1 MEARPRPPRKF
12 FFSVIGTPATVTL
25 TFVDEPR
32 WEKRGKG
39 DALVA
44 TILRKDL
51 TETEEMEQFAP
62 DANDLSVA
70 LVSALGGTVMGKS
83 CRISLETRPIL
94 SRKTGGTVQVISKFV
109 VQPT

>member
-12 FFSVIGTPATVTL
+12 FFSAVGTPTPVKL
-25 TFVDEPR
+25 TFQNEPQ
-32 WEKRGKG
+32 WLKRGKG

-44 TILRKDL
+44 EIKRSDM
-51 TETEEMEQFAP
+51 EPEELEQFAP

-70 LVSALGGTVMGKS
+70 LVSALGGTVAGKS
-83 CRISLETRPIL
+83 CRISIETKPVP

>member
-12 FFSVIGTPATVTL
+12 FFSVQGTPQPITL
-25 TFVDEPR
+25 TFEDEPR

-44 TILRKDL
+44 TVRRGELMP
-51 TETEEMEQFAP
+51 EEMEQFAP

-70 LVSALGGTVMGKS
+70 LVQALGGMVAGKS
-83 CRISLETRPIL
+83 CRISIETKPVP